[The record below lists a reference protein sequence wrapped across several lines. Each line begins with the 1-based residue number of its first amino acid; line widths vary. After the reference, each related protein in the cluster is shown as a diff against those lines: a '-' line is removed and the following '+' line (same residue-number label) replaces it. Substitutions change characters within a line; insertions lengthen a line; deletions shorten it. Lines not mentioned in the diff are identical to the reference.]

1 MACNDPAVGVSEYW
15 IGEAER
21 FDGSSK
27 LFDLALGMRAGVAR
41 IRNEIAYGTVGEREP
56 ARACS

>member
-1 MACNDPAVGVSEYW
+1 MAGNDSAFGVCEYR

-27 LFDLALGMRAGVAR
+27 LFNLALGMRAGVAG
-41 IRNEIAYGTVGEREP
+41 IRNEIAYGTVGGLRHG
-56 ARACS
+56 R